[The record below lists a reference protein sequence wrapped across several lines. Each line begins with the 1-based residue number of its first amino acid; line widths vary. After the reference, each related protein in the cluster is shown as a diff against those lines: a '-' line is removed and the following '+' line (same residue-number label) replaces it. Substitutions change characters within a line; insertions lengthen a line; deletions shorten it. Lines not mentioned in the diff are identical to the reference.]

1 MKNRLS
7 PPLSERPTVPTRR
20 LPAAERKQQILMSA
34 IRVFARSTYHGAT
47 TKGIAE
53 EAGVTEALLYR
64 YYSSKRDLFID
75 AIDHTSGKL
84 ARGLEH
90 ALAEHYEHPV
100 EAIVSCMEFYARL
113 LQSSEDL
120 ARMIFLVLAEL
131 DEPDVRA
138 VYLPYQEK
146 VVGLLTE
153 NITRWQDAGIVDPRI
168 NAFDTAWL
176 FYGTYMILALARQS
190 HGRVRVSP
198 RHAVGLMRPFL
209 SEDGERRLDELSQT
223 RPQLRALVE
232 RSDAKETTDSPA

>member
-1 MKNRLS
+1 MS
-7 PPLSERPTVPTRR
+7 TRR
-20 LPAAERKQQILMSA
+20 LPAAERKQQILMCA

-47 TKGIAE
+47 TKRIAE
-53 EAGVTEALLYR
+53 EAEVTEALLYR

-84 ARGLEH
+84 ARGLER

-138 VYLPYQEK
+138 VYLPYQER

-209 SEDGERRLDELSQT
+209 SEDGERRLDELSHT
-223 RPQLRALVE
+223 RPQLRALAEASEV
-232 RSDAKETTDSPA
+232 DDTTGSPA